1 MYRGGKAK
9 QVSAEWLSDSRIVKE
24 DDETACFKPLI
35 DTYEPICSHGPCV
48 PPWHTLEVG
57 LSLLVGTFSTV
68 AFILTISSIKCCALT
83 KSRGDKPTDHKLCTC
98 KLNLDNYWIEWIS
111 CDRELS
117 SSYLTAWG
125 VEKRQKGLQSG
136 LGGPPA
142 TMLAWT
148 GLPCHH
154 RRVYGGSNESLFTL
168 VISSPWWL
176 ASPLTASVG
185 LHPDLPFHMMPLS
198 KKLPWHCNI
207 EN

>member
-1 MYRGGKAK
+1 M
-9 QVSAEWLSDSRIVKE
+9 KE

-168 VISSPWWL
+168 VISSP
-176 ASPLTASVG
+176 
-185 LHPDLPFHMMPLS
+185 
-198 KKLPWHCNI
+198 
-207 EN
+207 